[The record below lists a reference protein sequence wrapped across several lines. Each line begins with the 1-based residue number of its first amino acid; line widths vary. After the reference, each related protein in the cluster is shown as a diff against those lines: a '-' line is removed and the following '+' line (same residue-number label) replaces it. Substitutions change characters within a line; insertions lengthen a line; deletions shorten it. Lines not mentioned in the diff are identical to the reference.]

1 MQNIKIEP
9 LKVIGIAVR
18 TTNENGQAA
27 QDIGQLWGR
36 FMSER
41 LVNKIPN
48 KSEESIYSIYT
59 NYEKDFTRPYDV
71 ILGCKVNID
80 AEVPAGMVSISI
92 NGGTYTKFVS
102 KGDLTKGAVYNTWVQ
117 IWNSDINRAYSAD
130 FEVYGEKS
138 QNPSDG
144 EVDIFIAVNN

>member
-1 MQNIKIEP
+1 MQTIKIEP
-9 LKVIGIAVR
+9 FKVIGITVR

-36 FMSER
+36 FMSEG

-48 KSEESIYSIYT
+48 KMEESIYSIYT

-71 ILGCKVNID
+71 ILGCKVGAD
-80 AEVPAGMVSISI
+80 TEVPEGMVAKTFD
-92 NGGTYTKFVS
+92 GGTYTKFLS
-102 KGDLTKGAVYNTWVQ
+102 KGDLTKGAVYNTWLE
-117 IWNSDINRAYSAD
+117 IWNSNLKRAYSAD

-138 QNPSDG
+138 QNPTDA
-144 EVDIFIAVNN
+144 EVDIFIAVE